1 MKAFSL
7 ITCFAAT
14 VIFLSNCFAG
24 DNNYDLAEE
33 YLLLAKVKQMNEVSI
48 NTTVD
53 EIVKNNP
60 KADRVKMYDFL
71 DAVMGWD
78 AIKKPYTKIVV
89 ETYTEDELKA
99 AITYLRSELGA
110 SFTAKS
116 DTLISKITKVVIRKR
131 IESMD
136 LLLRA
141 TNRDKSI
148 NYEKLS
154 AEIEKMQSLLG
165 R

>member
-1 MKAFSL
+1 MKASSL

-33 YLLLAKVKQMNEVSI
+33 YLLLAKVKQINEVMI

-53 EIVKNNP
+53 EIVQNNP
-60 KADRVKMYDFL
+60 KVDRVKMYDFF
-71 DAVMGWD
+71 DAVMGWN
-78 AIKKPYTKIVV
+78 AVKKTYTKIVV

-110 SFTAKS
+110 SFTAKA
-116 DTLISKITKVVIRKR
+116 DTLTSKVTKVMIRNR
-131 IESMD
+131 IESND
-136 LLLRA
+136 LLLKA

-154 AEIEKMQSLLG
+154 AEIEKMRSLLG